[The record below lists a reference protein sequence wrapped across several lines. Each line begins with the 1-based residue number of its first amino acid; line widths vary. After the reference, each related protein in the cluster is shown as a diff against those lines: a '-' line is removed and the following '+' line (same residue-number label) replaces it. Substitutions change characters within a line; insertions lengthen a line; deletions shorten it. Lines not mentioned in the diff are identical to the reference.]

1 MTDNNP
7 QEILEFMDNYFSSW
21 EKLEIETCTA
31 LWDSEYPSLTYQ
43 PSEYDEPMTD
53 YDVIARY
60 IGGNRLIDLKIF
72 RPTTVNV
79 IDFIRSDVVFV
90 HTDLIC
96 KFEVP
101 DNEFWR
107 RAEARGSFQWPA
119 GAVVNW
125 KGKASL
131 VLHKVDGDWKMIHYE
146 DSTTWD
152 CVNNNANEEVFLG
165 LEAGNLDLRLG

>member
-1 MTDNNP
+1 MT
-7 QEILEFMDNYFSSW
+7 E
-21 EKLEIETCTA
+21 
-31 LWDSEYPSLTYQ
+31 
-43 PSEYDEPMTD
+43 

-90 HTDLIC
+90 LADAIC

-107 RAEARGSFQWPA
+107 RAEARGSFEWPA

-125 KGKASL
+125 KGKVSFN
-131 VLHKVDGDWKMIHYE
+131 LHKVNGEWKIIHYE
-146 DSTTWD
+146 EIMIWD
-152 CVNNNANEEVFLG
+152 CVNNTDEEVFLG